1 MVYLRPHAC
10 CCSCCAETD
19 GPFVMNTEAEIQQA
33 FMDYQT
39 GRLQNPDD
47 NPWVD
52 DEL

>member
-1 MVYLRPHAC
+1 MYHA
-10 CCSCCAETD
+10 D
-19 GPFVMNTEAEIQQA
+19 GPFVMNTQEEIEQA
-33 FMDYQT
+33 FYDYQT